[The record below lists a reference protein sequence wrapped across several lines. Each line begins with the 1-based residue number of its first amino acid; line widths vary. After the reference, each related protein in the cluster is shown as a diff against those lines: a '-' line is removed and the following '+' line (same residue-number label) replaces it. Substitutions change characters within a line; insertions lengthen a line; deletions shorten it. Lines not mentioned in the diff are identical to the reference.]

1 MIDWSK
7 QGNKPLCCWNFCYA
21 IRSLISIAR
30 CAIKMLNQQKRFTY
44 KTTFFYNSCYSM
56 APTARFCGFPQ
67 GSNQEEFHSG
77 KLQVAFH
84 LAN

>member
-1 MIDWSK
+1 
-7 QGNKPLCCWNFCYA
+7 
-21 IRSLISIAR
+21 
-30 CAIKMLNQQKRFTY
+30 MLNQQKRFTD